1 MFSSVPPVHL
11 ALLCPGLVTL
21 APLLARA
28 GLALRAFALPLGSST
43 HYSVAM
49 CHEEY
54 DCTYAHVLTC
64 TLTCVSTLAHTALTR
79 MHARSHSISPDFF
92 SVLITTLRPTGRYF
106 PYENICLDRFSVGE
120 FNALN
125 V

>member
-1 MFSSVPPVHL
+1 MFFSVPPVHL

-49 CHEEY
+49 CREEY

-64 TLTCVSTLAHTALTR
+64 TLTCASTLAHTALTR
-79 MHARSHSISPDFF
+79 MHARSHSISSDFF
-92 SVLITTLRPTGRYF
+92 LFSSPLSDPQAGIFLMRTSVLIDF
-106 PYENICLDRFSVGE
+106 Q
-120 FNALN
+120 
-125 V
+125 